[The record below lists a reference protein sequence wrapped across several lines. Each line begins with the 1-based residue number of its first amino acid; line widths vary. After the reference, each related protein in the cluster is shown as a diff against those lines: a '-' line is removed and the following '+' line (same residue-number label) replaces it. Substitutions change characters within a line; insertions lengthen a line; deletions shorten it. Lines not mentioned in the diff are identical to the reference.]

1 MECADLWIISNQKS
15 QINSISL
22 RDLKSLFLMK
32 KSTIKGIKLS
42 ILEYRFDSPIRS
54 KFAKKYLNMNKRQL
68 QDYWMTRFVN
78 VGQSEPVSKKNFRVI
93 QYRIKK
99 QKNLLSYCFSDQTL
113 DPKLKVI
120 SITP

>member
-1 MECADLWIISNQKS
+1 
-15 QINSISL
+15 
-22 RDLKSLFLMK
+22 MK